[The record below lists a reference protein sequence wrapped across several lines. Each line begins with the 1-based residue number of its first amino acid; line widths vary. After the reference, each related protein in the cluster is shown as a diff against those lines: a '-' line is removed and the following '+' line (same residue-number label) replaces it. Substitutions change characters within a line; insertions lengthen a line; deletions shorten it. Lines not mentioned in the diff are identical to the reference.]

1 MKVDIHN
8 GRILNSS
15 INQDRNG
22 FILISQSYPHANY
35 YDGQILGKYYPECC
49 KMVQSITGLKEVFA
63 FDHNIRSFA
72 KKSWINDKSEVLFF
86 IFIVV
91 S

>member
-1 MKVDIHN
+1 MISTAGKYRAESGSDFSPVVGLETVPVKVDIHN

-49 KMVQSITGLKEVFA
+49 KMVQSITGVSKG
-63 FDHNIRSFA
+63 SFC
-72 KKSWINDKSEVLFF
+72 I
-86 IFIVV
+86 
-91 S
+91 

>member
-1 MKVDIHN
+1 VKVDIHN

-15 INQDRNG
+15 INQDG
-22 FILISQSYPHANY
+22 FILISHY

-49 KMVQSITGLKEVFA
+49 KMVQSITGLKEIFA
-63 FDHNIRSFA
+63 FDHNIGSFA
-72 KKSWINDKSEVLFF
+72 KKSWINENSNHKSEVLFF